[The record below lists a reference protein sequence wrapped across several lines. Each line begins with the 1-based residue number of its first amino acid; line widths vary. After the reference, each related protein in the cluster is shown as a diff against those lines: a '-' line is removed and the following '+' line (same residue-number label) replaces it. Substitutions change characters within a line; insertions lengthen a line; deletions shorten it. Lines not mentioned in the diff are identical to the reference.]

1 MPTAPIITPSGDRHT
16 VGDPDDVLVS
26 PGEDFLGTGDG
37 GDRHGTLAD
46 SDGTLVG
53 GPYEPLLGYVGV
65 PSTFTD
71 LVGPDGY
78 ILADPNA
85 ILVSDPIDTDAAL
98 IAGNVPF
105 ILVDID
111 ISRPAAALDYAYG
124 WGSAPWGA
132 VSLLAAA
139 AEDTETLHTSDIG
152 YRTETPVIP
161 YPPRISGGFTLDA
174 RIPLAPAQTGI
185 VYGWGTLSV
194 INADHE
200 YDGVVAA
207 WNVEGRNV
215 VVKYGVKA
223 WDDTRGI
230 FIDPIADDLTTIFTG
245 VASGWSLDEFKL
257 DIPLRDAS
265 YWLDLPFQ
273 RNLYAGT
280 GTYEGDA
287 ALANVP
293 KPKTRGIAYNVTPVL
308 VDRDNL
314 IYQYNDA
321 AGTVTALYEGG
332 ATTITFSSDTTD
344 LYTGSTSS
352 GQYRT
357 DNSRGLFQLGAE
369 PADNAAIT
377 ADVTGNFPTA
387 GSQLIAANIIR
398 YMLTEDMDIP
408 AGYVDTASFTTAATD
423 YAYQAG
429 WYFGPDDR
437 VSGEEAVGRALSSFG
452 ARIVP
457 AVSGALQCFILEA
470 PSDADAVLASYTE
483 ANILRCEPRAIA
495 NEVTPATYRVR
506 CAYQHNNTVQTSGL
520 IGSTTEAH
528 RQFVQT
534 ADRYASWTD
543 SAVSTGYATAKDL
556 PPFGGGLT
564 TEADAQAV
572 ADRIGA
578 LFGTRRWQFDLTLP
592 IVEAVDREFG
602 DTIIAT
608 YPNHVMTTGARGK
621 IVGRSFNTTDLTI
634 TLTVLV

>member
-1 MPTAPIITPSGDRHT
+1 MPMAPITG
-16 VGDPDDVLVS
+16 
-26 PGEDFLGTGDG
+26 PGGATLG
-37 GDRHGTLAD
+37 D
-46 SDGTLVG
+46 SDGTLIG
-53 GPYEPLLGYVGV
+53 GPYEPLVGYVGAPS
-65 PSTFTD
+65 PSTD
-71 LVGPDGY
+71 VADPDGY
-78 ILADPNA
+78 LLADPSG
-85 ILVSDPIDTDAAL
+85 IIVSQLTATDAAL

-105 ILVDID
+105 ITVGID
-111 ISRPAAALDYAYG
+111 ISRPAAALDFAYG
-124 WGSAPWGA
+124 WGAAPWGA

-139 AEDTETLHTSDIG
+139 AEDTETLRVSDVG
-152 YRTETPVIP
+152 YRTETPVLP

-185 VYGWGTLSV
+185 VYGWGTLSI
-194 INADHE
+194 INVGHT
-200 YDGVVAA
+200 YDGVVGA

-215 VVKYGVKA
+215 SVKYGVKT

-230 FIDPIADDLTTIFTG
+230 FVDPIADDLTTIFTG
-245 VASGWSLDEFKL
+245 VASGWMLDEFKL
-257 DIPLRDAS
+257 EVSLRDAS

-280 GTYEGDA
+280 GIYEGDA
-287 ALANVP
+287 ELANVP
-293 KPKTRGIAYNVTPVL
+293 KPKTRGIAYNITPVL

-314 IYQYNDA
+314 IYQYNDGP
-321 AGTVTALYEGG
+321 GTITSLYEGG
-332 ATTITFSSDTTD
+332 ATSITFQADTTD
-344 LYTGSTSS
+344 LYTGTTSS

-377 ADVTGNFPTA
+377 ADVTGHFPTA

-398 YMLTEDMDIP
+398 YMLTEDMAIP

-423 YAYQAG
+423 YPYQAG

-437 VSGEEAVGRALSSFG
+437 VSGDEAVGRALAAFG

-457 AVSGALQCFILEA
+457 AVTGALQCFILEA
-470 PSDADAVLASYTE
+470 TSDADTSVASYTA
-483 ANILRCEPRAIA
+483 ANILRCEPRTIA
-495 NEVTPATYRVR
+495 AEVMPATYRVR

-520 IGSTTEAH
+520 IGSTTEEH

-534 ADRYASWTD
+534 ADRFAAWQDTSVL
-543 SAVSTGYATAKDL
+543 SGYATAKDL

-572 ADRIGA
+572 ANRIGA
-578 LFGTRRWQFDLTLP
+578 LFGTRRWSFDLTLP

-602 DTIIAT
+602 DTVTVT

-621 IVGRSFNTTDLTI
+621 VVGRSFDTTELTM